1 VEDSNLVL
9 IVDDDPETAR
19 LLGHALSP
27 DWHIATAGCSDEASR
42 WPHLCSVSAVDAQNG
57 P

>member
-1 VEDSNLVL
+1 MEDSDLVL
-9 IVDDDPETAR
+9 IDDDDPEPAR
-19 LLGHALSP
+19 LLGHALSS
-27 DWHIATAGCSDEASR
+27 DWHISTAGCSDEAPR